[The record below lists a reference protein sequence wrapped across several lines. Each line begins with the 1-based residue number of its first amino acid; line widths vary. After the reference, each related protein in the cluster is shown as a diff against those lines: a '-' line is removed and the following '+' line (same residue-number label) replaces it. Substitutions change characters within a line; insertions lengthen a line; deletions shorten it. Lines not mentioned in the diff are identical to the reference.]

1 MAKDLFHQNAREALE
16 KEGWEISADPL
27 RIYISKKD
35 YFEID
40 LAAENV
46 FMAKKGQEKIAVEV
60 KSFIR
65 KSFISAFHEAMG
77 QYLDYKSALADEEP
91 DRIIY
96 LAIPKDAFDNEL
108 FQGTFIQKRLR
119 EESINLIV
127 FDISTNSILKWINY

>member
-1 MAKDLFHQNAREALE
+1 MAKDLFHQNARQALE

-35 YFEID
+35 YLEID

-46 FMAKKGQEKIAVEV
+46 FMAEKGQEKIAVEV

-77 QYLDYKSALADEEP
+77 QYLDYRSALADEEP
-91 DRIIY
+91 DRTIY

-108 FQGTFIQKRLR
+108 FQGAFVQKRLK